1 MARTM
6 LSDEARLCE
15 AVLFIENQP
24 LTLDRIVELTG
35 IRPDKA
41 EDAIQ
46 ELKEDYSDRGSGL
59 MISIDDDLYSF
70 SPSPDL
76 YPSLK
81 QNYGRKV
88 DKRLSRAALETLAIV
103 AYKQPVTRKE
113 IKDIRG
119 VDSDSIVKLLR
130 EKDYIK
136 VVGRSSQQG
145 HPCLYST
152 TRKFLFEFKLTS
164 IADLPKLS
172 EVDRMRFEEEEERE
186 EMDLLSDED
195 EEVEVPPRREVETGN
210 IESIDLS
217 GDDIPERRL
226 NKNKKKGDKA
236 EKAQESAEEIEDGR
250 DEEKSE

>member
-1 MARTM
+1 MRTM

-15 AVLFIENQP
+15 VVLFIENQP
-24 LTLDRIVELTG
+24 LSLDRITELTG
-35 IRPDKA
+35 IKPDLV
-41 EDAIQ
+41 EDALQ
-46 ELKEDYSDRGSGL
+46 ELRDDYSERGSGL
-59 MISIDDDLYSF
+59 MITEDEDLYSF
-70 SPSPDL
+70 SPTPDL
-76 YPSLK
+76 YPQLK

-186 EMDLLSDED
+186 EMDILSDEE
-195 EEVEVPPRREVETGN
+195 EEVEIPPRREVETGN

-217 GDDIPERRL
+217 GDDIPERRS
-226 NKNKKKGDKA
+226 NKNKKKSEKA
-236 EKAQESAEEIEDGR
+236 EKAPENVEETEDGG